1 MHGVV
6 IRVPVEEGERVERG
20 TVVCV
25 VEAMKMENEIL
36 APEAG
41 TVTNITV
48 KAGDTVDVGAQ
59 LLQIQPNSA
68 T

>member
-6 IRVPVEEGERVERG
+6 IRVPVEKGVVVERG

-36 APEAG
+36 APHDG
-41 TVTNITV
+41 TITEVIV
-48 KAGDTVDVGAQ
+48 KSGDTVDVGAA
-59 LLQIQPNSA
+59 LLRVQA
-68 T
+68 TQ